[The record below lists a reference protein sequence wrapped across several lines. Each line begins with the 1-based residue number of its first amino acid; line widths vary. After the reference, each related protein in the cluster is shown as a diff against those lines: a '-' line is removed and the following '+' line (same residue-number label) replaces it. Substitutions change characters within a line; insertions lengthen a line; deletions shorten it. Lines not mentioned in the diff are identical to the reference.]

1 MTRHRRLSP
10 PFPVDRSM
18 PIAEVNT
25 TPLIDV
31 MLVLLIMFIITIPIG
46 THGVKIDL
54 PNGVPPPPTL
64 QPEKHV
70 LAMDPAGA
78 LKLDGVGVAEAD
90 LRGRLRGI
98 EDKNPLAQFH
108 FQVDGTARYED
119 FDRVLAEV
127 KKAGIQNLGFVG
139 NQQFAGAI

>member
-10 PFPVDRSM
+10 TYTLDNGA

-31 MLVLLIMFIITIPIG
+31 MLVLLIMFIITMPIG
-46 THGVKIDL
+46 THGVKMDL
-54 PNGVPPPPTL
+54 PVGPPPTTVSE
-64 QPEKHV
+64 PEKHV
-70 LAMDPAGA
+70 LAMDSAGA
-78 LKLDGVGVAEAD
+78 LMLDGARVAEPD
-90 LRGRLRGI
+90 LRGRLRAI
-98 EDKNPLAQFH
+98 ENNNPLAQFH

-127 KKAGIQNLGFVG
+127 KKAGVQNLGFVG
-139 NQQFAGAI
+139 NQAFLGAI